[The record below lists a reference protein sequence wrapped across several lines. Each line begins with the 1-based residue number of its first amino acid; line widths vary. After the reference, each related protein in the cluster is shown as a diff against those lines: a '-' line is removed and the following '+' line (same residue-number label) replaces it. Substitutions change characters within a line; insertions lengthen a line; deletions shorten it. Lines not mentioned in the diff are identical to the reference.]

1 MSKSVS
7 LLAGLAVLVFISGC
21 GPDMNLI
28 NQATTKAETD
38 VSRAQTSAQNAEQAA
53 QRAQAAAQKA
63 EANATEAQAS
73 ARKASDGV
81 ARLEAM
87 FATSVT
93 K

>member
-1 MSKSVS
+1 MRKSVL
-7 LLAGLAVLVFISGC
+7 LLAGLAILAFISGC

-28 NQATTKAETD
+28 NQATAKAEAD
-38 VSRAQTSAQNAEQAA
+38 VTRAQTSAQNAEQAA

-63 EANATEAQAS
+63 EANVAAAEAES
-73 ARKASDGV
+73 RKASDGV

>member
-1 MSKSVS
+1 VTKH
-7 LLAGLAVLVFISGC
+7 LRFLAGLAALALVSGC

-28 NQATTKAETD
+28 NQATNKAEND
-38 VSRAQTSAQNAEQAA
+38 ASRAQASAQTAEQAS
-53 QRAQAAAQKA
+53 QRAQAAAQKT
-63 EANATEAQAS
+63 EANANTAEAE

>member
-1 MSKSVS
+1 MSKSVR
-7 LLAGLAVLVFISGC
+7 LLAGLAALAFISGC

-38 VSRAQTSAQNAEQAA
+38 ASRAQTSVQTAEQAA
-53 QRAQAAAQKA
+53 QRAQAAAQKT
-63 EANATEAQAS
+63 EANAGAAQAS
-73 ARKASDGV
+73 ARKANDGV